1 MTNMQFTLDQTT
13 EDYQKQ
19 IAALE
24 QNLDEM
30 TVALTHAWNQLVPF
44 LQDTAEAD
52 ASQGL
57 DPILQAVLAAVNVP
71 QGGIYL
77 LRDGEWLTFPP
88 ALPQRDL
95 LSAYLQDVRS
105 DTLFTWRYYD
115 EGRAQLWLFAPII
128 TNNDIVGYIGIAN
141 DDIQRQFT
149 EAERRI
155 LIRMAER
162 AAGQIGAI
170 QLAEMRQREAAAR
183 RELEIASHIQR
194 SIQPTDAPS
203 IAPLDVSF
211 FWEPAKQV
219 GGDACGWFV
228 QPDGTLN
235 WFILDVSGKGLPAAL
250 AAVSLYTAIRIGLR
264 LGQSPDAIL
273 RLANEEF
280 YQAFTD
286 SNLMATAAIFSL
298 NPQTGVFA
306 QANAGHPPTLIRHQ
320 REWHRLIAS
329 VPPIGVLDE
338 LEPAMQEIS
347 LEEGD
352 VIIAYSDGFTEIEID
367 SDENLWGESGM
378 LSVIPKGARQAERL
392 ANHIVYAAHHLER
405 GREAADDKTLFVVSV
420 GEKEVV
426 AENQ

>member
-1 MTNMQFTLDQTT
+1 MQLTVDQII
-13 EDYQKQ
+13 EDYENK
-19 IAALE
+19 IASLE

-44 LQDTAEAD
+44 LQDTPQAEA
-52 ASQGL
+52 SHSL
-57 DPILQAVLAAVNVP
+57 EPILQAVVAAADVSL
-71 QGGIYL
+71 GGMYL
-77 LRDGEWLTFPP
+77 LREREWMTV
-88 ALPQRDL
+88 PQEYPQHEVL
-95 LSAYLQDVRS
+95 GAYLQDVRS
-105 DTLFTWRYYD
+105 DKVFTWRYYH
-115 EGRAQLWLFAPII
+115 EGQAELWLFAPII
-128 TNNDIVGYIGIAN
+128 TNDEIAGYIGVASNEIE
-141 DDIQRQFT
+141 RQFT

-170 QLAEMRQREAAAR
+170 QLAEIRQREAAAR

-203 IAPLDVSF
+203 VPPLEVSF
-211 FWEPAKQV
+211 YWEPARQV

-250 AAVSLYTAIRIGLR
+250 AAVSLYTAFRVGLR

-298 NPQTGVFA
+298 NPNTRVFA
-306 QANAGHPPTLIRHQ
+306 QANAGHPPTLIRRD
-320 REWHRLIAS
+320 REWHRLLAT

-338 LEPAMQEIS
+338 LEPTMQQTT
-347 LEEGD
+347 LDEGD
-352 VIIAYSDGFTEIEID
+352 IVIAYSDGFTEIEID

-405 GREAADDKTLFVVSV
+405 GREATDDKTLFIVSV
-420 GEKEVV
+420 GNRDSLVEP
-426 AENQ
+426 NG